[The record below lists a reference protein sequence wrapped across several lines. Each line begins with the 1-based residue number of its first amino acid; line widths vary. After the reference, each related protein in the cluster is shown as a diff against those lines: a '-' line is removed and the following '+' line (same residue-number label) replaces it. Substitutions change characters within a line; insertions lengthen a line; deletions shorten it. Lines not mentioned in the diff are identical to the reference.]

1 MGVKYNK
8 VETAM
13 EIDDLEGKIR
23 DLISSRNA
31 ILLAHNYQRP
41 EVQQIADLT
50 GDSLGL
56 SIEAAATDAEVIVFA
71 GVHFMAESAAILSP
85 TKTVLIPRPD
95 AGCPMADMITREG
108 ALDFKRR
115 YPGAPLVTYV
125 NSTADVKAVSD
136 ICCTSANAVSVV
148 NSLDAHTVLMAPDR
162 NLAHYTARFV
172 KKMIHWHN
180 GFCPIHERL
189 TPDEVVR
196 VKALHPDAFFLAH
209 PECRPSV
216 VDLADKVASTSGMLK
231 FVKTSSHKKF
241 IIGTEMGILDPL
253 RRENPDKEFIPAAD
267 HMICGN
273 MKLTTL
279 QDVYD
284 CLLEMKN
291 RVTVAPD
298 VREGAKL
305 SLDRMLAVK
314 RTD

>member
-1 MGVKYNK
+1 VEERVKK
-8 VETAM
+8 VETAVEM
-13 EIDDLEGKIR
+13 DNLETKIR
-23 DLISSRNA
+23 DLLAQRNA

-41 EVQQIADLT
+41 EVQDVADLT

-56 SIEAAATDAEVIVFA
+56 SIEAAATEAQVIVFA

-85 TKTVLIPRPD
+85 KKTVLIPRPD
-95 AGCPMADMITREG
+95 AGCPMADMITPEG
-108 ALDFKRR
+108 ALDFKQR

-125 NSTADVKAVSD
+125 NSTADVKAVTD

-162 NLAHYTARFV
+162 NLAHYTARFS
-172 KKMIHWHN
+172 KKMIHWHD
-180 GFCPIHERL
+180 GFCPVHERL
-189 TPDEVVR
+189 TPEEVME
-196 VKALHPDAFFLAH
+196 VKSKHPDAFFIAH

-216 VDLADKVASTSGMLK
+216 VDLADKVASTSGMLD
-231 FVKTSSHKKF
+231 FVKKSPLKKF
-241 IIGTEMGILDPL
+241 IIGTEVGILHPL
-253 RRENPDKEFIPAAD
+253 KRDNPDKDFIHAAS
-267 HMICGN
+267 HMVCPN

-279 QDVYD
+279 SDIYD

-291 RVTVAPD
+291 VVTVAPD
-298 VREGAKL
+298 VRQAAKT

>member
-1 MGVKYNK
+1 MTRRGTK
-8 VETAM
+8 VETAVEM
-13 EIDDLEGKIR
+13 NDLERKIR
-23 DLISSRNA
+23 DLLSQRNA

-41 EVQQIADLT
+41 EIQDMADLT

-56 SIEAAATDAEVIVFA
+56 SIEAAATEADVIVFA

-85 TKTVLIPRPD
+85 DKTVLIPRSD
-95 AGCPMADMITREG
+95 AGCPMADMITREA
-108 ALDFKRR
+108 ALAFRKGH
-115 YPGAPLVTYV
+115 PGAPLVTYV

-162 NLAHYTARFV
+162 NLAHYTARFS
-172 KKMIHWHN
+172 KKIIHWHD
-180 GFCPIHERL
+180 GFCPTHERL
-189 TPDEVVR
+189 TPEEVAR
-196 VKALHPDAFFLAH
+196 VKREHPDAFFMAH

-216 VDLADKVASTSGMLK
+216 VDMADKVASTSGMLS
-231 FVKTSSHKKF
+231 FVKKAPQKKF
-241 IIGTEMGILDPL
+241 IIGTEMGILHPL
-253 RRENPDKEFIPAAD
+253 KKDNPDKEFIPAAS
-267 HMICGN
+267 HMICRN

-291 RVTVAPD
+291 VITVAPD
-298 VREGAKL
+298 IREAAKE

>member
-1 MGVKYNK
+1 MEAQGNK
-8 VETAM
+8 VETAV

-23 DLISSRNA
+23 DLLARRNA

-56 SIEAAATDAEVIVFA
+56 SIEAAATDAQIIVFA

-115 YPGAPLVTYV
+115 YPDAPLVTYV

-148 NSLDAHTVLMAPDR
+148 NSLNARTILMAPDR

-180 GFCPIHERL
+180 GFCPVHERL
-189 TPDEVVR
+189 TPDEVAD
-196 VKALHPDAFFLAH
+196 VKARHPDAFFIAH

-216 VDLADKVASTSGMLK
+216 VDLADKVASTSGMLD
-231 FVKTSSHKKF
+231 FVKKSSHAKF
-241 IIGTEMGILDPL
+241 IIGTEMGILYPL
-253 RRENPDKEFIPAAD
+253 KRDNPAKEFIPAAD
-267 HMICGN
+267 HMICPN

-279 QDVYD
+279 QDIYD
-284 CLLEMKN
+284 CLLGTKN

-298 VREGAKL
+298 IREAAKV